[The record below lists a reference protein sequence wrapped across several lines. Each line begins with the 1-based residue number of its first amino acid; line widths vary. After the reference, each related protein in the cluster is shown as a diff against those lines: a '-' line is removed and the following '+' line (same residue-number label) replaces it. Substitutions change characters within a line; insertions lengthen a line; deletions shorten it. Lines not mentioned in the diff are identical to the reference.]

1 MDNPT
6 PQGRRKWGVVALCWG
21 ALTMASVIRMSLS
34 MVAPTLMKEYDISP
48 ETMGIVLSGWNWA
61 YTACQLIVGPLVD
74 RFGSWMVLGLGA
86 GVWSLSTIALP
97 LAATAVGFFLF
108 RAAFGVGHSMLIPSQ
123 ASAISRWFQP
133 EQRSSALGFAFSGSQ
148 VGIAIGSI
156 VCAFLLAHWGW
167 QSVFYWVG
175 AANLLFAA
183 VWFLSYPDKQ
193 VGVQEKLGRGE
204 KTETTERVSILSLL
218 RYRTAWG
225 LALGQMGYL
234 YAYHVFISWLPTYL
248 TLERGMSIQQ
258 TGFLASLPFIV
269 GMVATIAGGW
279 LGDYLIRKGFGPTAA
294 RKTVVGTG
302 MMLATILVITA
313 AYTPQTWLAVT
324 LLTLCMGSLR
334 ATTASANSIPIDL
347 APRTSVASLV
357 SIQNFGGNI
366 GGLMA
371 PIVTGFILGATGS
384 FTGALVTAGAVMA
397 FGAFSYV
404 FIVGRLPK
412 ESEQTLEAAG

>member
-1 MDNPT
+1 MENSEAR
-6 PQGRRKWGVVALCWG
+6 GRLKWLVVALCWG

-34 MVAPTLMKEYDISP
+34 MVAPTLMQEYDISP
-48 ETMGIVLSGWNWA
+48 ETMGFVLSGWNWA

-86 GVWSLSTIALP
+86 GVWSLSTIAFP
-97 LAATAVGFFLF
+97 LAATALGFFLF
-108 RAAFGVGHSMLIPSQ
+108 RALFGVGHSMLIPSQ
-123 ASAISRWFQP
+123 GSAISRWFKP
-133 EQRSSALGFAFSGSQ
+133 EQRSTALGFAFSGSQ
-148 VGIAIGSI
+148 VGIAIGSV
-156 VCAFLLAHWGW
+156 VCAFILANWGW

-183 VWFLSYPDKQ
+183 IWFSSYPDKQ
-193 VGVQEKLGRGE
+193 IGVQEKLGHGE
-204 KTETTERVSILSLL
+204 KGETSERVSILSLL

-225 LALGQMGYL
+225 LALGQAGYL
-234 YAYHVFISWLPTYL
+234 YAYHVFVSWLPSYL
-248 TLERGMSIQQ
+248 ALERGMSIRQ

-269 GMVATIAGGW
+269 GMVATIGGGW

-302 MMLATILVITA
+302 MMVATVLVVTA
-313 AYTPQTWLAVT
+313 AYVTQTWLAVA

-334 ATTASANSIPIDL
+334 ATTGSANSIPIDL

-357 SIQNFGGNI
+357 SIQNVGGNI

-371 PIVTGFILGATGS
+371 PIVTGYILAATGS
-384 FTGALVTAGAVMA
+384 FAGALVMAGIVMT

-404 FIVGRLPK
+404 FIVGRLPE
-412 ESEQTLEAAG
+412 ESDQTLEAAG

>member
-1 MDNPT
+1 MD
-6 PQGRRKWGVVALCWG
+6 QSRARGRIKWLVVALCWG
-21 ALTMASVIRMSLS
+21 ALTMASVVRMALS

-74 RFGSWMVLGLGA
+74 RFGSWMVLSVGA
-86 GVWSLSTIALP
+86 GVWSLSTIAFP
-97 LAATAVGFFLF
+97 LAATAAGFFLF
-108 RAAFGVGHSMLIPSQ
+108 RALFGIGHSMLIPSQ
-123 ASAISRWFQP
+123 GSAISRWFKP
-133 EQRSSALGFAFSGSQ
+133 EQRSTALGFAFSGSQ
-148 VGIAIGSI
+148 VGIAIGSV
-156 VCAFLLAHWGW
+156 VCAFLLANWGW
-167 QSVFYWVG
+167 QSVFYGVG
-175 AANLLFAA
+175 AANLLFAV

-193 VGVQEKLGRGE
+193 VGVQAKLGRGE
-204 KTETTERVSILSLL
+204 KSETAERVSIFSLL

-234 YAYHVFISWLPTYL
+234 YAYHVFVSWLPSYL
-248 TLERGMSIQQ
+248 ALERGMSIRQ
-258 TGFLASLPFIV
+258 TGLLASLPFIV
-269 GMVATIAGGW
+269 GMLATIGGGW
-279 LGDYLIRKGFGPTAA
+279 LGDYLIRKGFEPTAA

-302 MMLATILVITA
+302 MIVATVLVVTA

-334 ATTASANSIPIDL
+334 ATTGSANSIPIDL
-347 APRTSVASLV
+347 APSTSVASLV
-357 SIQNFGGNI
+357 SIQNLGGNI

-384 FTGALVTAGAVMA
+384 FTGALVVAGAVMA

-404 FIVGRLPK
+404 FIVGNLPK
-412 ESEQTLEAAG
+412 GSDQTLAAAG